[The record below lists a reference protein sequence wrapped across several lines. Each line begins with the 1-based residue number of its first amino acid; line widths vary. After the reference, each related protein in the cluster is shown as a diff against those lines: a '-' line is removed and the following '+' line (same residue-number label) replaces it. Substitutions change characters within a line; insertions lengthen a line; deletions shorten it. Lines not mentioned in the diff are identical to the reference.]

1 MKSNFTRFALVG
13 LVALSSLTLTACSDE
28 EVALS
33 AGVLIGAAIS
43 DGHHHRPYPRPYPRH
58 RPVRRHRYFAADASS
73 VAQMSDANKAAMH
86 YGVSVEA
93 ADQILTAL
101 KSAKEKNLAPI
112 EALGFERA
120 DLSAIARGENP
131 SASTLVTVS
140 RNLGLE
146 FDQAHTVIQQMKT
159 DLGNGANR

>member
-1 MKSNFTRFALVG
+1 MKTNLTRFILVG
-13 LVALSSLTLTACSDE
+13 LVAVTSLTLTACSDE
-28 EVALS
+28 QVALS

-43 DGHHHRPYPRPYPRH
+43 DGHHHHRPRYYPRP
-58 RPVRRHRYFAADASS
+58 RPVRRHRYFAADAASIATLSDSS
-73 VAQMSDANKAAMH
+73 KAALH

-93 ADQILTAL
+93 ADQILSAL

-112 EALGFERA
+112 KALGFERA

-131 SASTLVTVS
+131 SASTLVAVS

-146 FDQAHTVIQQMKT
+146 FDQAHAVIQQMKT
-159 DLGNGANR
+159 DLENGMNR

>member
-1 MKSNFTRFALVG
+1 MKFTRLVLMG
-13 LVALSSLTLTACSDE
+13 LIAVTSLSLTACSDE

-43 DGHHHRPYPRPYPRH
+43 DGHHHRGPRYHPRP
-58 RPVRRHRYFAADASS
+58 RPVRRHRYFAAEATSAALSDSS
-73 VAQMSDANKAAMH
+73 KAAMH

-93 ADQILTAL
+93 ADQILAAL
-101 KSAKEKNLAPI
+101 KSAKAKNLAPI
-112 EALGFERA
+112 EALGFEIA

-146 FDQAHTVIQQMKT
+146 FDQAHAVIQQMKT
-159 DLGNGANR
+159 DLQNGMNR